1 MPKLKRTVS
10 LEQERWEKELRA
22 RYGGMMT
29 KRQIGIELGHAN
41 NQRWSRKF
49 VEDLRAYG
57 SETDAFKRY
66 KVSDV
71 AAKICATL

>member
-1 MPKLKRTVS
+1 MPKIKRFVPA
-10 LEQERWEKELRA
+10 EQKAWEDELRD

-29 KRQIGIELGHAN
+29 RRQIGIELGHGN
-41 NQRWSRKF
+41 NYRWVNRF

-57 SETDAFKRY
+57 VTNGYPRY

-71 AAKICATL
+71 AEKIYLTM